1 MTKSKYYNHPSAVI
15 DKGASIGAETKIW
28 HFSHISSGAKIGK
41 GVSIGQNVY
50 IANNVV
56 IGDGCKIQNNV
67 SIYDNV
73 FLEDEV
79 FCGPSMVFTNVYNP
93 RSAVERK
100 NEYRDTI
107 IKKGATLGANCTI
120 ICGNTIGSYS
130 FVGAGACI
138 NSNVDDFALMV
149 GVPAKQ
155 IGWMS
160 KNGNRLEFSQ
170 NNSIAICPESNE
182 KYVIENNILSL
193 ITE

>member
-1 MTKSKYYNHPSAVI
+1 MSKSKYYNHPSAVI

-107 IKKGATLGANCTI
+107 IKKGATLELT
-120 ICGNTIGSYS
+120 
-130 FVGAGACI
+130 VLL
-138 NSNVDDFALMV
+138 FAEILL
-149 GVPAKQ
+149 AHTH
-155 IGWMS
+155 S
-160 KNGNRLEFSQ
+160 LEQ
-170 NNSIAICPESNE
+170 VHA
-182 KYVIENNILSL
+182 L
-193 ITE
+193 IQM